1 MMNYIWNTAEIRL
14 HMDKSNIYFSNGK
27 INFPVRFLTFFLNE
41 QQVGYLIRNIFPCTS
56 FRNDGDI
63 LSEDIVFYGLRFL
76 SSIDVSFV
84 VISMFC
90 YEFLFHVFCLLRCW
104 VQMHMLVSMALVRWK
119 LKESACLV
127 FLLRQVVWVM
137 PLTLG
142 DDTPVF
148 LHSFFLFEGPQLCLI
163 SISST
168 MKFSIY
174 FRYISVSE
182 LHVL

>member
-1 MMNYIWNTAEIRL
+1 
-14 HMDKSNIYFSNGK
+14 
-27 INFPVRFLTFFLNE
+27 
-41 QQVGYLIRNIFPCTS
+41 
-56 FRNDGDI
+56 
-63 LSEDIVFYGLRFL
+63 
-76 SSIDVSFV
+76 
-84 VISMFC
+84 
-90 YEFLFHVFCLLRCW
+90 
-104 VQMHMLVSMALVRWK
+104 
-119 LKESACLV
+119 V

-148 LHSFFLFEGPQLCLI
+148 LHSLFLFEGPQLCLI